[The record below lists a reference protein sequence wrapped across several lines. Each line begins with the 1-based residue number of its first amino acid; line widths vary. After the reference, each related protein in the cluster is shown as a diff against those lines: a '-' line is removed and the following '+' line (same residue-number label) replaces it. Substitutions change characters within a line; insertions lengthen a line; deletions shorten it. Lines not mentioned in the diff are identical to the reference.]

1 MKFGIFYNTGAH
13 GTDPDQL
20 AAVAR
25 HAEACGFES
34 FYVGE
39 HIALYPGATAGPM
52 TFPPDLAVSDPLDC
66 LSFVAAVTERI
77 LLGTRVLLLPC

>member
-1 MKFGIFYNTGAH
+1 
-13 GTDPDQL
+13 
-20 AAVAR
+20 
-25 HAEACGFES
+25 
-34 FYVGE
+34 
-39 HIALYPGATAGPM
+39 M